1 MSLRWFHML
10 FLLIVMVVA
19 DMFGAWAIYFHGKGD
34 DPVIL
39 GMGIL
44 SLVTGLAIAAYVAWL
59 VQKLDTAHVQ

>member
-10 FLLIVMVVA
+10 FLLVMVMA
-19 DMFGAWAIYFHGKGD
+19 DLFGAWAIYFHGKGD
-34 DPVIL
+34 DPLIL

>member
-10 FLLIVMVVA
+10 FLLVVMVMA
-19 DMFGAWAIYFHGKGD
+19 DLFGAWAIYVHGKGD
-34 DPVIL
+34 DPLIL
-39 GMGIL
+39 TMGIA

>member
-10 FLLIVMVVA
+10 FLLVVMVMA
-19 DMFGAWAIYFHGKGD
+19 DLFGAWAIYFHGKED
-34 DPVIL
+34 AVTL